1 MAYPNGA
8 GKESEEMALAQR
20 FKAFIDMTPTPFHLC
35 KESIKL
41 LHDGGFA
48 ELKETQA
55 WNRDGLLK
63 PGGKYYYTRNNTTLV
78 AFTVGE
84 KFEPGGAFHV
94 VGAHTDTPVLKL
106 KPCTKKSSSGYL
118 QVAVECYGGGLWHT
132 WFDREL
138 SLAGSVIVSQGGKF
152 VRRLIHIK
160 RPILRVPTLCIH
172 LQTADE
178 RSSFAPNK
186 ETHLQPMLS
195 LIEDSLNKS
204 ESPDPRHSSEL
215 LELLATELACDVADI
230 RDFDLSLCDTVPGQF
245 WGLKNEFFSSPRL
258 DNHVHCFTALVALLD
273 HTANIATDSAVSMVC
288 CFDHEEVGSES
299 SCGAGSPVM
308 QEAVERIGGCFCKG
322 DEELHKIAIR
332 KSFLISA
339 DAAHAIHPN
348 YSGKHDSGHTPML
361 NKGTVIKSNG
371 NQRYATNSETGF
383 MFRELARQGGLPVQE
398 FVVRNDCACG
408 ATIGPIIASRTGI
421 RAVDVGVATLSMHS
435 IRETMGVKDIMNSLM
450 LFKTFYAKFRA
461 LEDLCIWEP

>member
-1 MAYPNGA
+1 M
-8 GKESEEMALAQR
+8 STTR
-20 FKAFIDMTPTPFHLC
+20 C
-35 KESIKL
+35 SVSL
-41 LHDGGFA
+41 LGGC
-48 ELKETQA
+48 
-55 WNRDGLLK
+55 
-63 PGGKYYYTRNNTTLV
+63 YH
-78 AFTVGE
+78 VGI
-84 KFEPGGAFHV
+84 V
-94 VGAHTDTPVLKL
+94 
-106 KPCTKKSSSGYL
+106 
-118 QVAVECYGGGLWHT
+118 
-132 WFDREL
+132 REL
-138 SLAGSVIVSQGGKF
+138 RSPGTPAAAPCVPGRSVRACHRVLCQRLRPCHTAPCQRVKAAGC
-152 VRRLIHIK
+152 R
-160 RPILRVPTLCIH
+160 
-172 LQTADE
+172 
-178 RSSFAPNK
+178 
-186 ETHLQPMLS
+186 
-195 LIEDSLNKS
+195 
-204 ESPDPRHSSEL
+204 
-215 LELLATELACDVADI
+215 ADI

-273 HTANIATDSAVSMVC
+273 HTANIASDNAVSMVC
-288 CFDHEEVGSES
+288 CFDHEEVGSDS

-348 YSGKHDSGHTPML
+348 YSGKHDSGHTPLL